1 VAEPVTVSRL
11 DRLSLPIVRS
21 IASKPRLTELL
32 FGRTRWGNQFTPDAS
47 RDPYPTHEVIRADGP
62 VTWHPLYRQWF
73 VTGYDEALAIL
84 SSPDVIVGGQRE
96 LVLACRPHS
105 KMSPHC
111 RDLMRKFLLFVDPP
125 DHTRLRRLVSRAF
138 SPRQVARLEA
148 AAERQAECLLAAL
161 GPVPCVDMFAAF
173 NAPFPIQV
181 IADLLGIPEED
192 WAWTR
197 TLSDALTRFL
207 DPFPDFDVDAVDAL
221 LGDGIAYFDQLVEA
235 RRITPTDDLISDLVA
250 AEDENDR
257 LDRFE
262 TVAIVM
268 FLMFAGHET
277 TSGMLGNAM
286 LALAEFPE
294 QRAWVRDEPE
304 RWPNA
309 VEELLRYD
317 TALQIDPRAAGA
329 DFTVGGQTIRKG
341 QNIILMLGA
350 ANRDPRRWPDADV
363 LRLDRDDPRPIS
375 FGHGIHHCLGAALA
389 RMELRVGL
397 RRFVE
402 GFGDYTIDPEEVV
415 WKEHMVLRGPIM
427 LPVCPQARP
436 RD

>member
-1 VAEPVTVSRL
+1 VPEPVTVSRL
-11 DRLSLPIVRS
+11 DRLSLPLVRS
-21 IASKPRLTELL
+21 IVAKPRLTELF
-32 FGRTRWGNQFTPDAS
+32 FGRTRWGNQFTPES
-47 RDPYPTHEVIRADGP
+47 SSNPYRTHEVIRADGP
-62 VTWHPLYRQWF
+62 ITWHPLYRQWF
-73 VTGYDEALAIL
+73 VTGYDEVMSVL

-125 DHTRLRRLVSRAF
+125 DHTRLRRLVSGAF
-138 SPRQVARLEA
+138 SPRQVGRLEA
-148 AAERQAECLLAAL
+148 AAERQAKKLLGSTGS
-161 GPVPCVDMFAAF
+161 GPCTDMFATF

-192 WAWTR
+192 WEWTR
-197 TLSDALTRFL
+197 KLSDALTQFL
-207 DPFPDFDVDAVDAL
+207 DPFPDFDVAAVDAM
-221 LGDGIAYFDQLVEA
+221 LGDGIAYFDQLVES
-235 RRITPTDDLISDLVA
+235 RRAVPTDDLISALVA
-250 AEDENDR
+250 AEDDEDR

-286 LALAEFPE
+286 LALAKFPE
-294 QRAWVRDEPE
+294 QRALIRSDPDL
-304 RWPNA
+304 WPNA

-317 TALQIDPRAAGA
+317 TALQIDPRAAGD
-329 DFTVGGQTIRKG
+329 DFVVGGKTIKKG

-350 ANRDPRRWPDADV
+350 ANRDPCRWPDADV
-363 LRLDRDDPRPIS
+363 LRLDRVDPRPIS
-375 FGHGIHHCLGAALA
+375 FGHGVHHCLGAALA

-397 RRFVE
+397 RHFVDE
-402 GFGDYTIDPEEVV
+402 FGDYTIDPDLVE
-415 WKEHMVLRGPIM
+415 WKEHMVLRGPIT
-427 LPVCPQARP
+427 LPVRRGP
-436 RD
+436 RS